1 MEIKFNSQRE
11 IELFYIGMLMGNYLD
26 VDSEWQTVDC
36 MAFGDFEGLCL
47 QLDRKTLTLEFSHT
61 EGRDK
66 YYATIGIVHDA
77 EREIRKWLEY
87 TVINEGE

>member
-11 IELFYIGMLMGNYLD
+11 VELFYIGMLMGNYLD
-26 VDSEWQTVDC
+26 VDSEWQTIDS
-36 MAFGDFEGLCL
+36 MGFGDFEGLCL
-47 QLDRKTLTLEFSHT
+47 QLCKKTLNLEFGHT

-77 EREIRKWLEY
+77 EREIREWLK
-87 TVINEGE
+87 